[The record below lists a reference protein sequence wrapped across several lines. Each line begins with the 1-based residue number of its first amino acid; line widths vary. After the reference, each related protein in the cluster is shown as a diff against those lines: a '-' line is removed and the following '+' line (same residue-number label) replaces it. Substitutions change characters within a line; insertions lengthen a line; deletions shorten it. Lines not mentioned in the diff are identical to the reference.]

1 MLTIEKIKVLKI
13 FLHSRLS
20 GKYAVVTEKQ
30 EHTEAMLIVDDKSFD
45 IARNTLKLVLK
56 QLTDDK
62 LTIELLNNGR
72 PSLVRNSMIYYYEL
86 ALEALKKY
94 SNEGELI
101 IETFLAL
108 CIISYLADEKEI
120 MNVPYSPMELINI
133 FESQNYDRKILFKMH
148 AAAIQIVDDVNNAD
162 YGKYLKSLKPKVT
175 RKKKIRKRR

>member
-1 MLTIEKIKVLKI
+1 MLTNEKIKVLKI

-20 GKYAVVTEKQ
+20 GKYAVVTDRQ
-30 EHTEAMLIVDDKSFD
+30 EHTEEILIKDNESFD
-45 IARNTLKLVLK
+45 IARKTLKLVLK

-62 LTIELLNNGR
+62 FTIELLNNGR
-72 PSLVRNSMIYYYEL
+72 PSLIRDAMIYYYEL
-86 ALEALKKY
+86 ALNALKKY

-120 MNVPYSPMELINI
+120 INVPYSPTELIDI

-148 AAAIQIVDDVNNAD
+148 AAAIQIVDDINNAD
-162 YGKYLKSLKPKVT
+162 YSKYLKSLKPKVN